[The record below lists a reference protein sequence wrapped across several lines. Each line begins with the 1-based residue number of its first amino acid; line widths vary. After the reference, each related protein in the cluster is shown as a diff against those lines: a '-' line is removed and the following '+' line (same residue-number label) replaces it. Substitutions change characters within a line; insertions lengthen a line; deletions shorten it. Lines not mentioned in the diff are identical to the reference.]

1 MITVRRSLALFDLPI
16 AKSGAVR
23 LASPD
28 FSEADPGVCR
38 ADGVIL

>member
-1 MITVRRSLALFDLPI
+1 MITARRSLALFDLPI

-38 ADGVIL
+38 ADGAIL